1 MVRGAYLPFSV
12 SMHVQVNSQ
21 SQWLGWGIGIHPLSF
36 SAMDSMHAHNPLSVE
51 MSLVQPPALTFSGV
65 STGGSSPSHI
75 RSQKKCWVLRPAF
88 SLAMWVH
95 HSSFSVAM
103 MMGLSSA
110 NILNSHFSSMVAS
123 GNACSEPVIL
133 SGYECSPLIFS
144 ENEWRQ
150 SPFLVAIIGVKAPPP
165 CSLAMIFQ
173 PPFLLSSRRHNEFK
187 LQGARKA
194 CWCWVGVGGVHFLFR
209 EKWEVSRALPRSLV
223 EDTKQGC
230 CFLVRFPSCTKGH
243 NE

>member
-1 MVRGAYLPFSV
+1 MILIQELQQLRMALACCGCGEGGYLPFSV
-12 SMHVQVNSQ
+12 AMHAQVN
-21 SQWLGWGIGIHPLSF
+21 SQWLGWGIGAHQLSF
-36 SAMDSMHAHNPLSVE
+36 SAMDRMSAH
-51 MSLVQPPALTFSGV
+51 
-65 STGGSSPSHI
+65 STT
-75 RSQKKCWVLRPAF
+75 L
-88 SLAMWVH
+88 
-95 HSSFSVAM
+95 SFSVAT
-103 MMGLSSA
+103 MMGLLLLA

-194 CWCWVGVGGVHFLFR
+194 CWCWVGVGGVHFLFS